1 MQPLELAT
9 FIAKKLKAGEKK
21 KTIAA
26 KLKLD
31 PSLITNLLSL
41 IDAPPFLLELYH
53 NRKCRTPKYLYEL
66 RRLHE
71 RNPEIIARR
80 CAEAAAIERK
90 FIDAIQLE
98 VTPAAKPSPPPPADA
113 VNASAEHGV
122 SASNGDTGKMATVD
136 TARLTTP
143 TKRPSNNEVNNAST
157 HTPAI
162 PAQLQNPLLVG
173 KYQRLE
179 VMLVLTHCPTSDGLV
194 MIRFMDGTGE
204 AEVPI
209 NDVILTRL
217 TEAEA

>member
-1 MQPLELAT
+1 MRLQLAELPYFITEDQRQFDDYAQVSENERRKNLQPLELAT

-80 CAEAAAIERK
+80 CA
-90 FIDAIQLE
+90 
-98 VTPAAKPSPPPPADA
+98 
-113 VNASAEHGV
+113 
-122 SASNGDTGKMATVD
+122 
-136 TARLTTP
+136 
-143 TKRPSNNEVNNAST
+143 
-157 HTPAI
+157 
-162 PAQLQNPLLVG
+162 
-173 KYQRLE
+173 
-179 VMLVLTHCPTSDGLV
+179 
-194 MIRFMDGTGE
+194 
-204 AEVPI
+204 
-209 NDVILTRL
+209 
-217 TEAEA
+217 